1 LEGADFRGAIDLK
14 VGQFA
19 NSEGV
24 DQAHFDEAFRRELEA
39 AKEAAIKA
47 AAGNDTTP
55 KDTHP
60 TEE

>member
-1 LEGADFRGAIDLK
+1 LNNANFVGAHDLT

-19 NSEGV
+19 NSVGV